1 MTRTGNAE
9 RQTIPRCAS
18 SGAHQEE
25 STEHQFAPDD
35 ASLYAGSIGK
45 PRRCTMNRKITRQ
58 DVVEAA
64 AAKGIRILEALNMMQ
79 AAAAKMGDESTLE
92 QLCAIKSDM
101 LFGDE

>member
-1 MTRTGNAE
+1 
-9 RQTIPRCAS
+9 
-18 SGAHQEE
+18 
-25 STEHQFAPDD
+25 
-35 ASLYAGSIGK
+35 
-45 PRRCTMNRKITRQ
+45 MNRKITRQ

-64 AAKGIRILEALNMMQ
+64 SSRGIRILEALNMMQ